1 MGADGH
7 LVMFDE
13 STFIEFVICMVLHSF
28 MKRTID
34 GAIGDYYG
42 DIDGDKI
49 MIYRDD
55 DDSLVLEESID
66 GLGTF
71 ILDFETLIKREC
83 TRDISDYGWNQIDE
97 NDNFILNDLMSKKT
111 CYYYDNI
118 EYRPDQ
124 IFDIITDTVSPSDS
138 NMIFSDFYMH
148 IKSDICMKVFPNIDV
163 FILAFTEN
171 MCKIKYTSDQI
182 WT

>member
-49 MIYRDD
+49 MIYR
-55 DDSLVLEESID
+55 
-66 GLGTF
+66 
-71 ILDFETLIKREC
+71 
-83 TRDISDYGWNQIDE
+83 
-97 NDNFILNDLMSKKT
+97 
-111 CYYYDNI
+111 YYDDI

-163 FILAFTEN
+163 
-171 MCKIKYTSDQI
+171 
-182 WT
+182 